1 MEIYDRWQWL
11 PARQRTGA
19 GAAAGRGMGVRE
31 STENEWMAGGS
42 LGVVGDITD
51 VYGYVL
57 PLE

>member
-1 MEIYDRWQWL
+1 M
-11 PARQRTGA
+11 
-19 GAAAGRGMGVRE
+19 AACQAENWSWSSSQEMGMGVRE

>member
-1 MEIYDRWQWL
+1 MTGGNGCLPGRELELEQQPGGGME
-11 PARQRTGA
+11 
-19 GAAAGRGMGVRE
+19 VRE